1 MIAEIQTILL
11 KPKSPPLVER
21 RFEQALPARTKL
33 SPLGAFWHAEV
44 GTLNQII
51 LLWPYASLAEREQ
64 IQAEA
69 GRLQGWPPDYL
80 EFSVAE
86 ESMILK
92 AVPFSPPIEPRKLGN
107 IYDIRSYTYRA
118 GSIPTVIERWS
129 KMMDER
135 IQLSPLVGCWYSDI
149 GPLHR
154 WVQIWAYADAAERQR
169 IRADAVARR
178 LWPPDTMEFMLK
190 QENMLVV
197 PAAFSP
203 LH

>member
-1 MIAEIQTILL
+1 MIAEMQTILL

-33 SPLGAFWHAEV
+33 SPLGAFWHTEV

-51 LLWPYASLAEREQ
+51 LLWPYASLAERQQ

-69 GRLQGWPPDYL
+69 DRLQGWPPDYL

-135 IQLSPLVGCWYSDI
+135 IKLSPLVGCWYSDI

-190 QENMLVV
+190 QENMLAV

-203 LH
+203 LR